1 MRLLRPRVTARWLAA
16 MAALGAAAIHAYVAP
31 EHLREWWLY
40 GGFFIGVTSVQLAL
54 AWLVLRR
61 PTVTVLLG
69 GIWGT
74 VGLIGIYVASRT
86 TGLPLAPAH
95 QHRHPLVA
103 GDFTNGVPH
112 LPGATGIHVEAVGA
126 IDLSALVVELLLL
139 PVLVGRP
146 PAASRRM
153 TTNLVRAGA
162 VAACGVGAGLA
173 LAGHRARHS
182 CHRDATT

>member
-1 MRLLRPRVTARWLAA
+1 MRLLSAGVGARWLAA
-16 MAALGAAAIHAYVAP
+16 GAALGAAAIHAYVAP

-112 LPGATGIHVEAVGA
+112 LPGATGTRVEAIGA
-126 IDLSALVVELLLL
+126 VDLSAVAVELLLIAF
-139 PVLVGRP
+139 LVGLL
-146 PAASRRM
+146 PAAARRH
-153 TTNLVRAGA
+153 TTNLMMALA
-162 VAACGVGAGLA
+162 VAAWGIGAGLA
-173 LAGHRARHS
+173 LA
-182 CHRDATT
+182 

>member
-1 MRLLRPRVTARWLAA
+1 MRLLSAGVGARWLAA
-16 MAALGAAAIHAYVAP
+16 GAALGAAAIHAYVAP

-40 GGFFIGVTSVQLAL
+40 GGFFIGVTAVQLAL

-74 VGLIGIYVASRT
+74 VALIGIYVASRT

-95 QHRHPLVA
+95 QHGHVLVA

-112 LPGATGIHVEAVGA
+112 LPGATGTNVEAVGA
-126 IDLSALVVELLLL
+126 VDLSALAVELLLIT
-139 PVLVGRP
+139 VLVALLP
-146 PAASRRM
+146 TAARRH
-153 TTNLVRAGA
+153 TTNLMMALA
-162 VAACGVGAGLA
+162 VAAWGIGAGLA
-173 LAGHRARHS
+173 LA
-182 CHRDATT
+182 

>member
-1 MRLLRPRVTARWLAA
+1 MRLSTLVAGPRRLAA
-16 MAALGAAAIHAYVAP
+16 GAALAAAVIHAYVAP

-112 LPGATGIHVEAVGA
+112 LPGAAGTHVEAVGA
-126 IDLSALVVELLLL
+126 IDLSALVVELLLIV
-139 PVLVGRP
+139 VLVGLL
-146 PAASRRM
+146 PAAFRRM
-153 TTNLVRAGA
+153 TTNLMMALA
-162 VAACGVGAGLA
+162 VAAWGIGAGLA
-173 LAGHRARHS
+173 LA
-182 CHRDATT
+182 

>member
-1 MRLLRPRVTARWLAA
+1 MRLLSAGAGARWSAA
-16 MAALGAAAIHAYVAP
+16 GAALGAAAIHAYVAP

-40 GGFFIGVTSVQLAL
+40 GGFFIGVTAVQLAL

-74 VGLIGIYVASRT
+74 LALIGIYVASRP

-95 QHRHPLVA
+95 HHGHVLVP

-112 LPGATGIHVEAVGA
+112 LPGATGNVEAVGA
-126 IDLSALVVELLLL
+126 VDLSSLAVELLLIT
-139 PVLVGRP
+139 VLVGLLP
-146 PAASRRM
+146 TAARRR
-153 TTNLVRAGA
+153 TTNLMMALA
-162 VAACGVGAGLA
+162 VAAWGIGAGLA
-173 LAGHRARHS
+173 LA
-182 CHRDATT
+182 